1 MSKSSIRFYN
11 GLLLTSRRRA
21 GVKNFSAGVIV
32 EVELGA
38 GEPSIIPVAAAI
50 ANAIFDAVGA
60 RLREVPFTPKR
71 VLAGLQKA

>member
-32 EVELGA
+32 EVELANFTHGHTLA
-38 GEPSIIPVAAAI
+38 LDSKGNLYVAET
-50 ANAIFDAVGA
+50 NWG
-60 RLREVPFTPKR
+60 RR
-71 VLAGLQKA
+71 VQKFKIVDGQ